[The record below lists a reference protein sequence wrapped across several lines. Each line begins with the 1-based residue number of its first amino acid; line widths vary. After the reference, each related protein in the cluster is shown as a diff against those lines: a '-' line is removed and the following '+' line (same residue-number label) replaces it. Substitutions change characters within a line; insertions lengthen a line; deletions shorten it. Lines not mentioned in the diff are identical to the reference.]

1 MVNTTDRETRVVL
14 NLEEQ
19 ALCKFIAKRRYET
32 ARKAGVTNSK
42 VGEQSNKDTDL
53 EGVAAELAFAKF
65 YKAYP
70 SGVFDIGAR
79 SSKKGEDTS
88 GDISINNLTIDVK
101 ATKYET
107 GKLIAAQ
114 WKDHSHIDYYA
125 LVVGTF
131 PKYDIRGLML
141 TEELVCS
148 ERLDCLPRGTNKV
161 YQASQ
166 DELKFP
172 PELESTLDE

>member
-1 MVNTTDRETRVVL
+1 MTITIMGNTRVVL

-79 SSKKGEDTS
+79 SSKKGEDGS

-101 ATKYET
+101 ATKYAT

-114 WKDHSHIDYYA
+114 WKDHTHIDYYA
-125 LVVGTF
+125 LVVGSF
-131 PKYDIRGLML
+131 PTYDIKGLMA
-141 TEELVCS
+141 TNELIQD
-148 ERLDCLPRGTNKV
+148 ERLDFLPNGTNKV

-166 DELKFP
+166 DDLCFP
-172 PELESTLDE
+172 PLLN